1 MAIQFKK
8 NRIVFHEV
16 VGVEEAESLL
26 EAMQG
31 NPSSK
36 VDLAACTHL
45 HTASL
50 QVLMAGRPAI
60 VSWPRDAEL
69 RAWIETALGARS

>member
-16 VGVEEAESLL
+16 VGVEEAETLL
-26 EAMQG
+26 EGLQG
-31 NPSSK
+31 APSSK
-36 VDLAACTHL
+36 VDLAGCTHL
-45 HTASL
+45 HTANL
-50 QVLMAGRPAI
+50 QVLMTGRPLI

-69 RAWIETALGARS
+69 RAWLETALGARS